1 MHTPWHTT
9 AVSAAFGNLSLEIAV
24 VIAILG
30 RGFLKFKSCVKRTAW
45 TCRVGAALVS
55 SSLRQS
61 RAFLGPAHH
70 ALGDLIGVYSTI
82 QSSLLLLFL
91 LYEQPR

>member
-30 RGFLKFKSCVKRTAW
+30 RGFLKFKSCVKRTSMDA
-45 TCRVGAALVS
+45 VGWRRAGQLVS
-55 SSLRQS
+55 ASVRV
-61 RAFLGPAHH
+61 FLGVGLHSFFA
-70 ALGDLIGVYSTI
+70 
-82 QSSLLLLFL
+82 SLSI
-91 LYEQPR
+91 